1 MAEVV
6 WLPDALEDLTD
17 IAAYIRQ
24 FDPNAAERYEMAL
37 RALGESLCDFPN
49 RGRPAADGAREMT
62 SVPPYILAYR
72 YRQPEDEVD
81 ILSIRHSRRQ
91 PRT

>member
-6 WLPDALEDLTD
+6 WRPDALDDLIE

-24 FDPNAAERYEMAL
+24 FNPDAAESITSAL
-37 RALGESLCDFPN
+37 RALGESLCVFPN
-49 RGRPAADGAREMT
+49 RGRPAAKGTREMT
-62 SVPPYILAYR
+62 TVPPYVLAYR
-72 YRQPEDEVD
+72 YRVAEDEVD
-81 ILSIRHSRRQ
+81 ILSIRHGRRQ